1 MKLELTP
8 GRRRKVKCDE
18 IHPRCSGCVRFNV
31 KCQWPSPTK
40 PSLSHDDVFEI
51 EKLPSKPKYHFVH
64 YKGGQYAA
72 DQGKKAPET
81 SDSERHAAELPKS
94 EEPEAGANWIK
105 QEDTETTDWREQEAT
120 TIDWKETGVSGTDE
134 LLVAS
139 PSLSPEN
146 DFFQNQL
153 VDKLYHPEVRYGQ
166 VSTFSP
172 DRPSPELIPLSPFSG
187 LVPCG
192 HIDNP
197 YLFQAFLDGFLNCVS
212 PQMCHPQLLPQAN
225 FVPYAM
231 QTPIMIDVFNACA
244 ASFLSKTNPDMK
256 IEAKKR
262 YSVCLRNFANSLSK
276 ARGEVEEWMVAAVI
290 LLCLRDKFSGSLP
303 IVPASHLAKAL
314 ELIRQLRQTNK
325 LSTVSLKF
333 LVESFLFNYTV
344 MLLTGTKEV
353 VQRLPSPFEVYDEWR
368 PVLDHTP
375 FRTALPFM
383 KYPVFGAARHFF
395 EIAAKVSWLYS
406 QLPLSPTDK
415 ATACELLGLT
425 YTTPLPEILEAAS
438 IELLPHEIARSQES
452 IYLADIM
459 QKCCILLLHK
469 LLFPNLERDD
479 PLVQEIV
486 GKIIDSFCLLSADSP
501 IWIVCTW
508 PLLVSGIT
516 AASASHQHYIYALCQ
531 RCISRFLMGFLD
543 QVCTFLVSVWGTD
556 TEMGIGWDCLLER
569 EVILRVYL

>member
-1 MKLELTP
+1 M
-8 GRRRKVKCDE
+8 R
-18 IHPRCSGCVRFNV
+18 INV
-31 KCQWPSPTK
+31 KCQWPSLTK
-40 PSLSHDDVFEI
+40 RSLSHNDLFEI
-51 EKLPSKPKYHFVH
+51 ERLPSKPKYQFVL
-64 YKGGQYAA
+64 YKGGQNGDLREKPA
-72 DQGKKAPET
+72 ET
-81 SDSERHAAELPKS
+81 SDVEREAAGT
-94 EEPEAGANWIK
+94 PEVEGEADRSPAWK
-105 QEDTETTDWREQEAT
+105 AQETGRTPDWKEQEAT
-120 TIDWKETGVSGTDE
+120 GSPWKELEDTGTPWKEQQVVLEDS
-134 LLVAS
+134 LA
-139 PSLSPEN
+139 LSPANGYFQEKLFCSEN
-146 DFFQNQL
+146 
-153 VDKLYHPEVRYGQ
+153 KYGQ
-166 VSTFSP
+166 ISALSP
-172 DRPSPELIPLSPFSG
+172 DRPSPELIPLSPLSG
-187 LVPCG
+187 LVPSY

-197 YLFQAFLDGFLNCVS
+197 YLFQAFHDGFLNCIS
-212 PQMCHPQLLPQAN
+212 PQMCHPLLLPQAN

-262 YSVCLRNFANSLSK
+262 YSICLQNFANSLSR

-314 ELIRQLRQTNK
+314 ELIRQLRQNNK

-353 VQRLPSPFEVYDEWR
+353 VQRLPSPFDVYDEWS

-395 EIAAKVSWLYS
+395 EIAAKVSWFYS

-425 YTTPLPEILEAAS
+425 YTTPLPEMLEAAS
-438 IELLPHEIARSQES
+438 IELLPHEIVQCQES
-452 IYLADIM
+452 IYLADII

-479 PLVQEIV
+479 PLVQEIM
-486 GKIIDSFCLLSADSP
+486 GKIIDCFCLLSADSP

-516 AASASHQHYIYALCQ
+516 ASSASHQHYIYALCQ

-543 QVCTFLVSVWGTD
+543 QVCSFLVSVWGTD
-556 TEMGIGWDCLLER
+556 TELGIGWDCLLER